1 MTPKQL
7 KFCEA
12 YARLGDGAKAARE
25 AGYAERSARVTASEL
40 LTKHDIRERVEDF
53 TTHLRSDRDARH
65 KAVQERLALAAAL
78 AIDTLER
85 VLREDGASASAK
97 VAASVAILDR
107 AGHNPK
113 ANNDEGGEV
122 IYRIIGGLPDP
133 EH

>member
-1 MTPKQL
+1 M
-7 KFCEA
+7 
-12 YARLGDGAKAARE
+12 
-25 AGYAERSARVTASEL
+25 
-40 LTKHDIRERVEDF
+40 
-53 TTHLRSDRDARH
+53 
-65 KAVQERLALAAAL
+65 RLALHACANVVLCEQAGRLTSSVGDGISRIPCGLGAFPEMPDEAVAL

-113 ANNDEGGEV
+113 ANNEEGGEV